1 MYIIDFQLWFYGNW
15 SPWKKSKGLLGA
27 SSVNADFVLYDKFDA
42 MPLFLGVQNFI
53 NIFKKLIKNCYP
65 KTTFIFLISCLNQG
79 EKKRRFISNFD
90 LVLKIPP
97 KSKNSKRGQ
106 KRQKLKIRLNTGY
119 LFFLN
124 FTVLKNFENRTT
136 TGMGLGGGAEGRTLK
151 SIDPVYIYIYT
162 YIYLSM

>member
-1 MYIIDFQLWFYGNW
+1 MKKEQGPTWCFFSKCWFC
-15 SPWKKSKGLLGA
+15 
-27 SSVNADFVLYDKFDA
+27 LYMTNLTLCPYFWGYK
-42 MPLFLGVQNFI
+42 NFI
-53 NIFKKLIKNCYP
+53 NIFEKLIKNCYP

-106 KRQKLKIRLNTGY
+106 KRQKIKIRLNTGY

-136 TGMGLGGGAEGRTLK
+136 TELRWGGGAEGRTLK
-151 SIDPVYIYIYT
+151 SSKPVYIYI
-162 YIYLSM
+162 

>member
-1 MYIIDFQLWFYGNW
+1 MYMTNLTLCPYFWGY
-15 SPWKKSKGLLGA
+15 K
-27 SSVNADFVLYDKFDA
+27 
-42 MPLFLGVQNFI
+42 NFI
-53 NIFKKLIKNCYP
+53 NIFEKLIKNCYP

-136 TGMGLGGGAEGRTLK
+136 TGMGLGGGAEFLTLEIFDQYLILDHHNIK
-151 SIDPVYIYIYT
+151 KYIR
-162 YIYLSM
+162 